1 MAEVTGLE
9 IAIVKGTMTHLQGCA
24 EALVDSKIGAAYFP
38 SVQRAQAFLQDGLTR
53 GEVFVAIDEH
63 GDCLGYIWFILEGAF
78 YRFPYLLNIAIKKD
92 LRRRGIGKR
101 LLAFFED
108 RGFAKASKLFL
119 LVSDFNSEAKEFYQ
133 DRGYKEV
140 GVIPDLIREG
150 VAEHI
155 MMKSKGQLR

>member
-1 MAEVTGLE
+1 MDLE
-9 IAIVKGTMTHLQGCA
+9 IAIVEGTMKHLKGCT
-24 EALVDSKIGAAYFP
+24 EALVHSEIGAAYFP
-38 SVQRAQAFLQDGLTR
+38 SVEKAQAFLQDGLTR
-53 GEVFVAIDEH
+53 SEVFVAIDEH
-63 GDCLGYIWFILEGAF
+63 GDCVGYIWFTLEGAF

-108 RGFAKASKLFL
+108 KGFAKASKLFL

-140 GVIPDLIREG
+140 GVIPDLIKAG

-155 MMKSKGQLR
+155 MMKSKQGMR